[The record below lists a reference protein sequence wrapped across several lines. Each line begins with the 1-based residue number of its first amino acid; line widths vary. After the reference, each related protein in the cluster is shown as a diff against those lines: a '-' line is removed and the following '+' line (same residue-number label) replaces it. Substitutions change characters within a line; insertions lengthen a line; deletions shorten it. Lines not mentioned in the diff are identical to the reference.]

1 MIKIVFYYIEMIIE
15 RAIIL
20 ARFILLKQDI
30 QSHWGWLAS
39 I

>member
-1 MIKIVFYYIEMIIE
+1 MIIMIFYYIEMIIE

-20 ARFILLKQDI
+20 ARLILLKQDI